1 MPETPIPVDKPL
13 SQSTSLRLLVELRKP
28 GTEPERA
35 LREAVAITL
44 PRTATGRPWRV
55 ARIFEPTMEASDNLA
70 RYYEVTGD
78 VATPR
83 GSGGLDR
90 VAWDLAYALRDAAG
104 VAVEPDLPS
113 SAFQPE
119 DPFAPGIGPDR
130 GGPDTPVSQDRL
142 WALTSI
148 RAQQAWALA
157 PLPGGAAR
165 GAGII
170 VGHPDTGY
178 TDHPELVDVYDL
190 TLDRD
195 VLAGDDDARDPLV
208 RRAGAF
214 LDNPGHGTATATSI
228 ASREAGEVAGAA
240 PLATIVPIRT
250 VHSVVQVFD
259 SDVAKAVNHARRTGC
274 HVISMSLGGKG
285 FFGLRAAIREAVDS
299 GMIVLAAAGNN
310 VKFVTAPASY
320 PECIAVAAV
329 NVDDEPW
336 SGSSRGGKV
345 AFSAPGGNVWTAG
358 WNLEED
364 PPTPKVNTH
373 SGTSFA
379 VAHSAGV
386 AALWLAHH
394 GRPSLLQRY
403 PGRRLQAAFL
413 HLVSTVARRV
423 PPFWD
428 DSRYGVGIIDAGALL
443 GADLPADADVDA
455 RVRAM
460 DEATEDPLDR
470 LNRVVPELDRLE
482 LADRLSTLLGVPLTE
497 LPAALDRYGPE
508 LVSMLSE
515 DVLARDAVAGDAGD
529 GGTRGMQPVG
539 SVARGLIP
547 SASSELR
554 TMLAAAAA
562 GPIRGRGDP

>member
-1 MPETPIPVDKPL
+1 MPEATISVDKPL
-13 SQSTSLRLLVELRKP
+13 PQSTFLRLLVELP
-28 GTEPERA
+28 QAGSEPERA
-35 LREAVAITL
+35 LRQAVADSL
-44 PRTATGRPWRV
+44 PPSANARPWRV
-55 ARIFEPTMEASDNLA
+55 ARMFEPTPELSDALA
-70 RYYEVTGD
+70 RYYEVTGE

-83 GSGGLDR
+83 GAELDR
-90 VAWDLAYALRDAAG
+90 VAWDLAYALRDAAD

-113 SAFQPE
+113 SAFAPE
-119 DPFAPGIGPDR
+119 DPFAPEQLPDR
-130 GGPDTPVSQDRL
+130 GGEDTPVSQDRHWPL
-142 WALTSI
+142 ASI
-148 RAQQAWALA
+148 RAPQAWALT

-165 GAGII
+165 GAGIRI
-170 VGHPDTGY
+170 GHPDTGY
-178 TDHPELVDVYDL
+178 SDHPELAGVYDL

-195 VLAGDDDARDPLV
+195 VVADDDDARDALK
-208 RRAGAF
+208 RRAGAP
-214 LDNPGHGTATATSI
+214 LDNPGHGTSTATSI
-228 ASREAGEVAGAA
+228 ASRDSGEVTGAA
-240 PLATIVPIRT
+240 PLATVVPIRAI
-250 VHSVVQVFD
+250 HSVVQVFD
-259 SDVAKAVNHARRTGC
+259 SDVAKAVDHARRAGC

-285 FFGLRAAIREAVDS
+285 FFGLRAAVREAVDS
-299 GMIVLAAAGNN
+299 GMIVMAAAGNN
-310 VKFVTAPASY
+310 VRFVTAPASY

-329 NVDDEPW
+329 SVDDQPW

-345 AFSAPGGNVWTAG
+345 AFSAPGGNVWTSG
-358 WNLEED
+358 WVLDDD

-394 GRPSLLQRY
+394 GRPSLLARY

-428 DSRYGVGIIDAGALL
+428 DGRYGVGIIDADVLL
-443 GADLPADADVDA
+443 RAGLPADADVDLRA
-455 RVRAM
+455 RAM
-460 DEATEDPLDR
+460 DEETEDPLDR

-482 LADRLSTLLGVPLTE
+482 LADRVSSLLGVPLAE

-515 DVLARDAVAGDAGD
+515 DVMARDAVAGGAGED
-529 GGTRGMQPVG
+529 GTRAMEPSGA
-539 SVARGLIP
+539 VARGLIR

-554 TMLAAAAA
+554 GRLAAAATPVSGA
-562 GPIRGRGDP
+562 GAP